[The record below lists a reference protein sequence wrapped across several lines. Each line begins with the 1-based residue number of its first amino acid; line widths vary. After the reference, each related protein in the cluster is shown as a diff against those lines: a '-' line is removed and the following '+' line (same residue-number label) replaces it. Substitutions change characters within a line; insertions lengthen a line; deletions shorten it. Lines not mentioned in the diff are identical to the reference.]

1 MEENDKTENKPKN
14 KDWEELQ
21 KWQKKQ
27 DEATV
32 RKFGFDVN
40 QEKLK
45 ERTKIMAIISQ
56 LFNRT
61 IKTQKAILVI
71 IVIII
76 FILAWV
82 FISIKFLEFREV
94 IPNLD
99 KPQETINEFKNFIGE

>member
-1 MEENDKTENKPKN
+1 MEENEKTEKEIKK

-21 KWQKKQ
+21 KWQEKQ

-45 ERTKIMAIISQ
+45 ERTKILAIISQ

-61 IKTQKAILVI
+61 VKTQKAILVI

-76 FILAWV
+76 FILAWI
-82 FISIKFLEFREV
+82 FISIKFLEFRER
-94 IPNLD
+94 IPDID
-99 KPQETINEFKNFIGE
+99 KPQEVIREFKNFIGE